1 MPAVLA
7 ENLKRSFAVTQKE
20 PGLFGSV
27 KALFKPNRTYVEAV
41 KGIDLSIEQG
51 ELVGFLGPNGAGKT
65 TTIKMLTGILYPTS
79 GRAEVLGFTPF
90 DRKQEMLK
98 QVSLVMGN
106 KNQLWWDLPAME
118 SFRVMKEV
126 YEVSDADF
134 KKRLDRL
141 VDALDMGEKVN
152 SQVRKMSL
160 GERMK
165 CELIAAL
172 LHNPKVVFLDEPT
185 IGLDLVSQRRIR
197 EFLQELNRET
207 GCTIMLTSHYMQDVQ
222 ELCDRI
228 VVIDHGTKVFDGALD
243 ALLRDYADT
252 RRLKLTLSED
262 VSRETLE
269 TFGSVT
275 ELEANVAT
283 LAIASSDVTAIT
295 ARALSELPV
304 ADVALES
311 VSLDEI
317 IRDIFGRGR

>member
-1 MPAVLA
+1 M
-7 ENLKRSFAVTQKE
+7 TQKE